1 MNMGTEM
8 RIQKQM
14 GLMPQTLDQAMN
26 LSKMLASSEF
36 VPKDFRGKP
45 ENILVAIQWGA
56 EVGLCPM
63 QAMQNIAVINGR
75 PSLWGDAMLALVQSH
90 PDYEYH
96 KEWVKNDVAHCEVK
110 RKGAPAHT
118 ATFSKAQATAAGLW
132 GRNTWKSY
140 PERML
145 QMRARGFALRDQ
157 FSDALKGLII
167 REEAEDYPVEETV
180 PAINHGITITHEEKE
195 EVSQIELMLGYIDAA
210 DSVDELKELNEEI
223 KAMPEAERN
232 AIETSY
238 KNKLKALKGDK

>member
-1 MNMGTEM
+1 MSTEM
-8 RIQKQM
+8 KIQQQM

-36 VPKDFRGKP
+36 VPKDFRNKP

-75 PSLWGDAMLALVQSH
+75 PSLWGDAMLALVQAH
-90 PDYEYH
+90 PHYEYH
-96 KEWVKNDVAHCEVK
+96 KEWIKNGVAYCEVK
-110 RKGAPAHT
+110 RKDSPAHT
-118 ATFSKAQATAAGLW
+118 ASFSKAQAEAAGLW

-140 PERML
+140 PDRML

-180 PAINHGITITHEEKE
+180 PAINHGITITHEETE
-195 EVSQIELMLGYIDAA
+195 EVSQIELMIDYIDAA
-210 DSVDELKELNEEI
+210 DSVEELTALNEEI
-223 KAMPEAERN
+223 KAMPQEERD
-232 AIETSY
+232 AIQKSY
-238 KNKLKALKGDK
+238 INKLQVLKGAAK